1 MKLSIHGCRGS
12 IATSSLTTRKYGGN
26 TSCFEIKTESH
37 QIIFDAG
44 SGFQNIEFETA
55 QTSFLLFS
63 HFHHDH
69 IQGLPFNSQLFD
81 PNNEIIISSDLVD
94 IEKLKKTL
102 QKYFS
107 PPYFPLDIISSLP
120 NIKFLP
126 FAEVQKKLQDNC
138 SLDSIKLNH
147 PGGSVGYKLIH
158 GNTSFVYFCD
168 NEFEEEQRKALATF
182 AGKADLLIW
191 DGMFTQKELSTKKGW
206 GHSSIEQ
213 AIDFNK
219 DANCKKVIIAH
230 HAPHRSDQELDQ
242 IAEILPDLFIL
253 SRDKLKIGV

>member
-12 IATSSLTTRKYGGN
+12 IATSSLTTQKYGGN

-94 IEKLKKTL
+94 IEKLKTVSYTHLTL
-102 QKYFS
+102 
-107 PPYFPLDIISSLP
+107 PT
-120 NIKFLP
+120 N
-126 FAEVQKKLQDNC
+126 
-138 SLDSIKLNH
+138 
-147 PGGSVGYKLIH
+147 
-158 GNTSFVYFCD
+158 
-168 NEFEEEQRKALATF
+168 
-182 AGKADLLIW
+182 
-191 DGMFTQKELSTKKGW
+191 
-206 GHSSIEQ
+206 
-213 AIDFNK
+213 
-219 DANCKKVIIAH
+219 
-230 HAPHRSDQELDQ
+230 
-242 IAEILPDLFIL
+242 
-253 SRDKLKIGV
+253 SRV